1 MTPTLLNNRYRVL
14 QPLGAGGFGNTFL
27 AEDTYMPSGR
37 KCVIKQLKPVTNDP
51 KTYKMVQ
58 DRFQREAAV
67 LEDLGEGS
75 NQIPNLFA
83 YFSEAGQFYLV
94 QEYIEGET
102 LTKKLEKQGI
112 QSESEVKRILIS
124 LLPVLDYI
132 HNRHI
137 VHRDIKPDNVIV
149 RKRDNLPV
157 LIDFGAVKEAMNTV
171 VNDPHNSAPSMVIG
185 TPGFMPSE
193 QAGGRPTFAS
203 DLYSLGLTAVFLL
216 TGKMPQE
223 LETDSRTGEFIWR
236 RHAPNLNSNLAMVLD
251 RAIRFHPRDRFSS
264 AREMLDAMQVPD
276 NAAPSEMATVAVSP
290 GALPHPVNQPTSP
303 IANPTPGQTV
313 AVGGPGA
320 TTTENWRKPL
330 LIVAGIAGTVLV
342 AGLVIGGLRRSPEPS
357 KTVSSSSDSVSKPST
372 NQEPSA
378 PTSANSRSQTTD
390 TVPITK
396 SPIPQ
401 EFPTSAPSRTQST
414 NSDPSSK
421 PSTTASNSRSQS
433 SDRSFPSQSIPVP
446 PPETANNQKSRTIP
460 VPPPET
466 ANNQKSSSI
475 PVPSPETNNNQ
486 KSRSIPVPSPE
497 IANNNPKT
505 NTVPPSKTASNNP
518 SSNISKNIP
527 AFPPGTQRSYVR
539 EELGNPTKESNGY
552 WNTRAFLYENVVPN
566 KVDLGYLFDRSSG
579 RLRQTEATFSQ
590 SVDVNT
596 MSGTLDKLLNGNAS
610 ADIKQ
615 GLEEVYLG
623 KAPRHRFVSGRDGS
637 LKGVIERDKDNRI
650 YIGVWESDLH

>member
-27 AEDTYMPSGR
+27 AEDSYMPSGR

-51 KTYKMVQ
+51 KTYKMIQ

-83 YFSEAGQFYLV
+83 YFSEGGQFYLV

-102 LTKKLEKQGI
+102 LTKKVEKGGV
-112 QSESEVKRILIS
+112 QSESEVKRILVS

-137 VHRDIKPDNVIV
+137 VHRDIKPDNIIV

-171 VNDPHNSAPSMVIG
+171 VNDPNNSAPSMVIG

-236 RHAPNLNSNLAMVLD
+236 RHAPNVNSNLAMVLD
-251 RAIRFHPRDRFSS
+251 RAIRLHPRDRF
-264 AREMLDAMQVPD
+264 ANAKEMLDALQVSN

-290 GALPHPVNQPTSP
+290 GALPHPENQQTRP
-303 IANPTPGQTV
+303 IANPTPGQTIP
-313 AVGGPGA
+313 VGEPGA
-320 TTTENWRKPL
+320 TTTENWRKPW
-330 LIVAGIAGTVLV
+330 LIGAGIVGTVLV
-342 AGLVIGGLRRSPEPS
+342 AGLAIGSLRRAPEPS
-357 KTVSSSSDSVSKPST
+357 TTASSSSDSVSKQSSNST
-372 NQEPSA
+372 A
-378 PTSANSRSQTTD
+378 TNSRTQTTD
-390 TVPITK
+390 PVTRNEETPIR
-396 SPIPQ
+396 Q
-401 EFPTSAPSRTQST
+401 EVPTSTSSRTEST
-414 NSDPSSK
+414 NSDPISK
-421 PSTTASNSRSQS
+421 PSNTASNSRTQS
-433 SDRSFPSQSIPVP
+433 SNRSLPSETIPVPSPETANNQKSRSIPVPPPETASNQKSRSIPVPPPETASNQKSRSIPVP
-446 PPETANNQKSRTIP
+446 PPETANN
-460 VPPPET
+460 
-466 ANNQKSSSI
+466 N
-475 PVPSPETNNNQ
+475 
-486 KSRSIPVPSPE
+486 SRS
-497 IANNNPKT
+497 
-505 NTVPPSKTASNNP
+505 NTVPSSKTASNNQG
-518 SSNISKNIP
+518 SNISKNIP
-527 AFPPGTQRSYVR
+527 AFAPGTQRSYVL
-539 EELGNPTKESNGY
+539 EELGKPTKESSGY

-566 KVDLGYLFDRSSG
+566 QVDLGYLFDRSSG

-615 GLEEVYLG
+615 GLQDVYLG

-637 LKGVIERDKDNRI
+637 LKGVIERDKEDRI
-650 YIGVWESDLH
+650 YIGVWEADLH